1 MRKIL
6 VATAIVFFCSG
17 VGHTEVIDMMRPSAS
32 PMMQTIDRNMS
43 QRELP
48 DSIKKQKEKESH
60 LKKMEEDTKRQL
72 RNAES
77 SAQIQT
83 EEEKPKKLSRKEARK
98 LKKEQKAAAKEAKK
112 REKERYIQQR
122 KLLKQQEAEEKYM
135 EKNGLHYK
143 DEKPLILVKDKNKSG
158 NKELKGA
165 VESDIDETFVKIQ
178 KIEFSPSQIFSE
190 EELQQMAEPLLNQDV
205 TMTDIKALIDK
216 INRSYIIND
225 YVTSR
230 AYLPPQQIENGV
242 LKIELFEGRVGEII
256 VKGNTWTRKSYITKR
271 IGLEEGELFKLRV
284 LEKSLIKFNN
294 DHYDYTK
301 NPLSLKAKLAP
312 GKTQGTTDIIVDTN
326 DPLPFHIT
334 GIFDNAGRD
343 TIGLLRGGV
352 TGAVDSLTGNRDRL
366 YGGGYFGRSTQIA
379 FADYNIPVNKYGT
392 RVGAS
397 FAYNHI
403 NVVTGPFK
411 PFDISGTA
419 FVYTGYVTHPL
430 INRPDMSL
438 STYTA
443 GNYKRSKTY
452 FTEVPIFDT
461 SVYSGTQGITL
472 RKDTKRGIWYTGHY
486 VTVGYY
492 DTEASH
498 DVYYKYEGNLTR
510 LHDFGHGIIGQFRAS
525 GQMASDK
532 TLPWIEQYQIG
543 GISNVRG
550 YSEGVLIGRSG
561 FFLSGELITPIP
573 FMPKKVGTEK
583 LGYVNL
589 REMIKAAFFCDFGA
603 VFPYKGEGA
612 SVESSDFLASI
623 GPGIRIRFNDEF
635 SARVYWGFG
644 LIQNRY
650 EMRQPTGRFHF
661 ELTMSPDLNRILK
674 ARQPKSEKL

>member
-1 MRKIL
+1 MRKIFIL
-6 VATAIVFFCSG
+6 IAIVSLCSG
-17 VGHTEVIDMMRPSAS
+17 TGYADTSDMMKPSAS
-32 PMMQTIDRNMS
+32 PMMQTIDRNMR
-43 QRELP
+43 QRDIP
-48 DSIKKQKEKESH
+48 QNIQKQKEKKTR
-60 LKKMEEDTKRQL
+60 LKKMEEETIKNL
-72 RNAES
+72 RDIDS
-77 SAQIQT
+77 DGTSVI
-83 EEEKPKKLSRKEARK
+83 EEEKSGKLTRKEKRK
-98 LKKEQKAAAKEAKK
+98 LKKEQKIAYKQEKK
-112 REKERYIQQR
+112 NEKKRYIQQK
-122 KLLKQQEAEEKYM
+122 KLLKQQREEEKYM

-143 DEKPLILVKDKNKSG
+143 DEKPLVLIRNKKDSET
-158 NKELKGA
+158 KELKGT
-165 VESDIDETFVKIQ
+165 VENDAEEPFVVIK
-178 KIEFSPSQIFSE
+178 KIEFSPSEIFSE
-190 EELQQMAEPLLNQDV
+190 NELQEMGAPLLDQEV
-205 TMTDIKALIDK
+205 TMTDIKALVDK
-216 INRSYIIND
+216 INRSYVIND

-230 AYLPPQQIENGV
+230 AYLPPQEIANGV
-242 LKIELFEGRVGEII
+242 LKIELFEGRVGEI
-256 VKGNTWTRKSYITKR
+256 VVNGNTWTRKSYITNR
-271 IGLEEGELFKLRV
+271 IGLEEGELFRLRV

-301 NPLSLKAKLAP
+301 NPLSLKARLSP
-312 GKTQGTTDIIVDTN
+312 GKEQGTTDIIVDTN
-326 DPLPFHIT
+326 DPLPFHIS

-352 TGAVDSLTGNRDRL
+352 TGTIDSLTGNRDRL
-366 YGGGYFGRSTQIA
+366 YGGGYFGRATQIA

-397 FAYNHI
+397 FAYNNI
-403 NVVTGPFK
+403 NVIKGSFK

-443 GNYKRSKTY
+443 GNFKQSKTY
-452 FTEVPIFDT
+452 FTNVPIFDT
-461 SVYSGTQGITL
+461 TVYSGTQGITL

-486 VTVGYY
+486 VSVGYY

-583 LGYVNL
+583 LGYINL
-589 REMIKAAFFCDFGA
+589 REMVKAAFFCDFGA
-603 VFPYKGEGA
+603 IFPYKGAGA

-623 GPGIRIRFNDEF
+623 GPGLRIRVNDEF
-635 SARVYWGFG
+635 SARIYWGFG
-644 LIQNRY
+644 LVQNRY

-661 ELTMSPDLNRILK
+661 ELTLTPDLNRVLQARKPK
-674 ARQPKSEKL
+674 AEKL